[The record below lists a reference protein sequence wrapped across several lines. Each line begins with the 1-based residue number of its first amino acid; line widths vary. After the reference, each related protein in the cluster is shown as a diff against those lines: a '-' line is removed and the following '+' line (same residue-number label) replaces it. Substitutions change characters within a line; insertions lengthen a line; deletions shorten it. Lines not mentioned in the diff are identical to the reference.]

1 MATKTYLGNANLKAV
16 GVDLEFTEDQIQEY
30 IKCAKDPLYFIESYC
45 KIVTLDHGLQP
56 FKLYECQKNKVKVIH
71 ENRKVILMEGRQQGK
86 TTTSA
91 AYILWY
97 TLFQESKTVAILAN
111 KASAAREVLYRY
123 QLMYENL
130 PIWLQQGV
138 STWNKGDIALEN
150 GSIVFTAATSRAG
163 IRGKSVNLLYVDET
177 AIIPNNLAE
186 EFFTAV
192 YPTISAGETTK
203 ILLSSTPLGYNHFWK
218 FWNDAQN
225 DRNGFVPLF
234 IPYWEIPG
242 RDEKWAEEQRRLQS
256 RGIV

>member
-1 MATKTYLGNANLKAV
+1 MATKNYLGNANLKAINV
-16 GVDLEFTEDQIQEY
+16 QIQYTKDQIDEY
-30 IKCAKDPLYFIESYC
+30 LKCAADPIYFIETYC

-56 FKLYECQKNKVKVIH
+56 FNLYECQKNKVKVIH

-150 GSIVFTAATSRAG
+150 GS
-163 IRGKSVNLLYVDET
+163 
-177 AIIPNNLAE
+177 
-186 EFFTAV
+186 
-192 YPTISAGETTK
+192 
-203 ILLSSTPLGYNHFWK
+203 
-218 FWNDAQN
+218 
-225 DRNGFVPLF
+225 
-234 IPYWEIPG
+234 
-242 RDEKWAEEQRRLQS
+242 
-256 RGIV
+256 